1 MMVGC
6 SSFGGGGGNASRDP
20 LPASDWRYPPSL
32 SPHKSCVG
40 NNCEKVKHKYQLKKI
55 KLAHLTPPHKS
66 CFMSYLEA
74 HIIDVVKSC
83 SQYQS
88 PGTLQS
94 HRPEGGEICPK
105 LN

>member
-1 MMVGC
+1 MPVVILC
-6 SSFGGGGGNASRDP
+6 PP
-20 LPASDWRYPPSL
+20 LIGDIHLLYL
-32 SPHKSCVG
+32 HT
-40 NNCEKVKHKYQLKKI
+40 KVALEITVKEVTNKYQLKKI

-88 PGTLQS
+88 PGTRQS
-94 HRPEGGEICPK
+94 HRPVAN
-105 LN
+105 LRVVRSVQS